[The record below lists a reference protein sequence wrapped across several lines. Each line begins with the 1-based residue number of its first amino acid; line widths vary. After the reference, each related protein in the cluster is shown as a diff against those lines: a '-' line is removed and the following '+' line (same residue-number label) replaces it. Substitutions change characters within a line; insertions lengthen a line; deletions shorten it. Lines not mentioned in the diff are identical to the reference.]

1 MTAGK
6 GAETGMKT
14 QKIRSKD
21 AAWQKLEV
29 LKTNRNKR
37 YRYFEFLVEGVRN
50 LNEAEKNGWEFSSL
64 LYPADTPLS
73 DWARDFLR
81 RVRTDVNLE
90 LTPALMK
97 ELSEKEDTSELM
109 AVVKMRPDD
118 PSVIRPKDGAAP
130 LVALF
135 DRPSNKGNLGTILR
149 TLDALGAD
157 GLILTGHGVD
167 LYDPEVVGAT
177 MGSFFR
183 VPAVRIPRHE
193 DLAAFFDGLRREWGE
208 INIPGTTAHA
218 EKPLW
223 DCDLTGP
230 TVFMIGCET
239 DGLSEGLRPFCTEM
253 VTIPMAEIS
262 SASSFNVACAATV
275 MFYEAVRQRA
285 AKNEAGKEG

>member
-1 MTAGK
+1 
-6 GAETGMKT
+6 MKT
-14 QKIRSKD
+14 QRIRSKD

-50 LNEAEKNGWEFSSL
+50 LNEALRYGWAFSSL
-64 LYPADTPLS
+64 IYPADTPLS
-73 DWARDFLR
+73 DWARDMLKN
-81 RVRTDVNLE
+81 TPTEVNLE
-90 LTPALMK
+90 LTPALMR
-97 ELSEKEDTSELM
+97 ELSEKDDTSELM

-118 PSVIRPKDGAAP
+118 LSAIRPRYGNAP

-167 LYDPEVVGAT
+167 LYDPETVGAS

-183 VPAVRIPRHE
+183 IPAVRVPRHD
-193 DLAAFFDGLRREWGE
+193 DLNAYFDALRTEYGTLSVL
-208 INIPGTTAHA
+208 GTTAHA

-223 DCDLTGP
+223 ACDLTGP
-230 TVFMIGCET
+230 AVFMIGCET
-239 DGLSEGLRPFCTEM
+239 DGLSEGLRPYCTEL
-253 VTIPMAEIS
+253 VTIPMDAES

-275 MFYEAVRQRA
+275 MFYEAVRQRSL
-285 AKNEAGKEG
+285 NLRGDPT

>member
-1 MTAGK
+1 
-6 GAETGMKT
+6 MKT

-73 DWARDFLR
+73 DWAKDMLR
-81 RVRTDVNLE
+81 RVKTDVNLE
-90 LTPALMK
+90 LSPALMK

-118 PSVIRPKDGAAP
+118 PSVIRPKNGGIP

-135 DRPSNKGNLGTILR
+135 DRPSNKGNLGTLIR
-149 TLDALGAD
+149 TLDGLGAH

-167 LYDPEVVGAT
+167 PYDPETVGAT

-183 VPAVRIPRHE
+183 IPVVRIPRHE
-193 DLAAFFDGLRREWGE
+193 DLEAYFDSLRREFGDLAVT
-208 INIPGTTAHA
+208 GTTAHA
-218 EKPLW
+218 EKALW
-223 DCDLTGP
+223 ECDLTRP

-239 DGLSEGLRPFCTEM
+239 DGLSAGLRPLCTEL
-253 VTIPMAEIS
+253 VTIPMDPSS

-275 MFYEAVRQRA
+275 LFYEAVRQRSRR
-285 AKNEAGKEG
+285 GDRP

>member
-1 MTAGK
+1 
-6 GAETGMKT
+6 MKT
-14 QKIRSKD
+14 QIIRSKD

-50 LNEAEKNGWEFSSL
+50 LNEALRCGWAFSSL
-64 LYPADTPLS
+64 IYPAGTPLS
-73 DWARDFLR
+73 DWAKDMLK
-81 RVRTDVNLE
+81 RVPTEVNLE
-90 LTPALMK
+90 LTPALMR

-118 PSVIRPKDGAAP
+118 LSAIRPRNGKAP

-167 LYDPEVVGAT
+167 LYDPETVGAS

-183 VPAVRIPRHE
+183 VPAVRVPRHD
-193 DLAAFFDGLRREWGE
+193 DLNAFFDGLRAEYGSLSVL
-208 INIPGTTAHA
+208 GTTAHA
-218 EKPLW
+218 DKPLW
-223 DCDLTGP
+223 ECDLTRP

-239 DGLSEGLRPFCTEM
+239 DGLSEGLRPYCTEL
-253 VTIPMAEIS
+253 VTIPMDAGS

-275 MFYEAVRQRA
+275 MFYEAVRQRSISLR
-285 AKNEAGKEG
+285 GDRT